1 MDLVLQAPMTG
12 ATYIMLQNGSEW
24 SPPAMVDPGLQFS
37 PLGDLVSV
45 GVGNFDRV
53 RGDDIVYVAEHSLGC
68 AASLLAAGLY
78 STIGRVLTM
87 SSLCRWW

>member
-1 MDLVLQAPMTG
+1 MDLVLQAPTTG
-12 ATYIMLQNGSEW
+12 ATYIMLQNGSQW
-24 SPPAMVDPGLQFS
+24 SAPAMVDPGLKFS

-53 RGDDIVYVAEHSLGC
+53 RGDDIVYVAGPRPEHPLGC

-78 STIGRVLTM
+78 STIGRV
-87 SSLCRWW
+87 